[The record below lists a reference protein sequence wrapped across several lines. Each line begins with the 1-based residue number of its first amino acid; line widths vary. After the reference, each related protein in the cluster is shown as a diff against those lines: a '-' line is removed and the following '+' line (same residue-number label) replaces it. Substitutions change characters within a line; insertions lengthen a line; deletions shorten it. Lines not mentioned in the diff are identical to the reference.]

1 MRDFTQQS
9 PLHGDRGLGDSR
21 PVVIGGPIVAI
32 SPEPGSRG
40 AALAKAISRRL
51 QWPLYDP
58 DALGYLIGQPG
69 QADEIMD
76 RLDLDQR
83 TWVEDTLRVW
93 RSDGRPHDSATQTMA
108 RLVVA
113 ISCTGR
119 AVFLG
124 RGAGFIV
131 PRSSVLHIGI
141 VSPREERLAELEQ
154 TRRLTPAMAEQQ
166 LAAEER
172 RRKEFLHGISGRR
185 FAEADAFDL
194 ILNSWSLGEE
204 ACLSLIRSALA
215 SRFPGHAFAA

>member
-76 RLDLDQR
+76 RLNEISFNSSLMR
-83 TWVEDTLRVW
+83 EMR
-93 RSDGRPHDSATQTMA
+93 
-108 RLVVA
+108 A
-113 ISCTGR
+113 ISFVT
-119 AVFLG
+119 
-124 RGAGFIV
+124 
-131 PRSSVLHIGI
+131 
-141 VSPREERLAELEQ
+141 
-154 TRRLTPAMAEQQ
+154 
-166 LAAEER
+166 
-172 RRKEFLHGISGRR
+172 
-185 FAEADAFDL
+185 DL
-194 ILNSWSLGEE
+194 IDASGVPTAGPTIPPRKRWPVWSWPFHAPAERCFWGVGLV
-204 ACLSLIRSALA
+204 LSCPDLRCFTLES
-215 SRFPGHAFAA
+215 